1 MKKKKGMM
9 KRSLK
14 MILLAIVLLVGVA
27 VLLVA
32 CSPRFGAT
40 VKGAWLERLEQS
52 EHYRGGVFSNQEE
65 TTIVDSYGAWI
76 NAMVERFRG
85 GAVSY
90 PTKPL
95 PMRVMDEGFFAKR
108 SNEGLSVTWL
118 GHSTALIEI
127 EGHRILTDPVF
138 SERISPISFLGP
150 KRFPGGLPITPEEL
164 PELDVVLISHDHY
177 DHLDYASILALK
189 DKTATFVV
197 PLGVGS
203 HLRKWGVAQDKIIE
217 LDWWEEHEL
226 GSLTLAATPSQH
238 FSGRGL
244 LDRNKT
250 LWASWAILGAN
261 HRVFFGGDSGFFSG
275 FRAIGEKYGPFD
287 VTMLESGA
295 YSQYWP
301 DIHMMPEETVQA
313 HLDLGGRVLLPI
325 HWARF
330 NLSLHSWTEPIERL
344 LQEAEVRGVRVA
356 TPEMGQTVAARSP
369 LPKETWWRSGSVQ
382 AAQNLDKALPAATRK
397 VTAESQSM

>member
-1 MKKKKGMM
+1 
-9 KRSLK
+9 
-14 MILLAIVLLVGVA
+14 MILLTIVMIAGIA
-27 VLLVA
+27 VLFVA
-32 CSPRFGAT
+32 CSPRFGAS

-52 EHYRGGVFSNQEE
+52 EHYRQGKFQNLEEAIVWKSFSE
-65 TTIVDSYGAWI
+65 TVTG
-76 NAMVERFRG
+76 MVEFFRAG
-85 GAVSY
+85 ENRVPGNS
-90 PTKPL
+90 L
-95 PMRVMDEGFFAKR
+95 PMRTISSDGFAE
-108 SNEGLSVTWL
+108 SGDQGLSVTWL

-127 EGHRILTDPVF
+127 QGYRILTDPVF
-138 SERISPISFLGP
+138 SERISPVSFLGP

-177 DHLDYASILALK
+177 DHLDYASILVLK
-189 DKTATFVV
+189 DKTAMFMV

-203 HLRKWGVAQDKIIE
+203 HLRKWGVVEEKIIE
-217 LDWWEEHEL
+217 LDWWEEHKL
-226 GSLTLAATPSQH
+226 GSLTLAATPARH

-261 HRVFFGGDSGFFSG
+261 HRVFFGGDSGFFNG
-275 FRAIGEKYGPFD
+275 YGAIGEKYGPFD

-295 YSQYWP
+295 YSKYWP

-313 HLDLGGRVLLPI
+313 HMDLGGRVLLPI

-344 LQEAEVRGVRVA
+344 LQEAEARGVRVA

-369 LPKETWWRSGSVQ
+369 LPMDRWWRPESLEAAGNQSKPFSDPSRKITADTQ
-382 AAQNLDKALPAATRK
+382 A
-397 VTAESQSM
+397 M